1 MSVKEIFHESVIAVL
16 EQACEKYADRPAI
29 IFLGETFTYSKLKE
43 LIDRFAT
50 ALSGLGVREG
60 DRVMIYIS
68 NCPQFLTAFFG
79 AEKIGAVPVPVSPIY
94 TVSEITYLINDCG
107 AETILCQDTNFGY
120 VREVF
125 PKTCLKRA
133 VVTNLVDLLPWW
145 KRGIGILLDK
155 VPRGAVERSGKV
167 HFFRDLIHQYEP
179 KPPEVKIDPREHLAY
194 LIYTGG
200 TTGFPK
206 GVPGNHATLIA
217 ALIDNFEL
225 FEGYV
230 KMAGGEVFVLA
241 IPLFH
246 ILALASILG
255 NGLCRGNT
263 TILMPIPQV
272 DAILDAIRRHKVTLF
287 TGVPALY
294 RMILENDRLN
304 QYDLSSLK
312 YCWSGGDVLP
322 LEVYKRWKERF
333 HIPIYQAFG
342 STEVISVAQSR
353 LDTEPAPGSVG
364 PLVASKEFKIVDPE
378 TLKPVSPGTEGE
390 LIVTAEYLIK
400 SYWNKP
406 EETANSYVEMDGKT
420 WYRMRDYVR
429 MDSDGLVYY
438 VDRDADV
445 IKYKGYRISAS
456 EIEAVLQGHPTVIGA
471 CVVGVPDQ
479 KVGER
484 IKAMVVLKE
493 DARGV
498 GSVELTRWCRERLS
512 PYKVPAY
519 IEFRDMLPKSK
530 VGKLLRR
537 EVREEERRKTVKKQ
551 GVATEG

>member
-1 MSVKEIFHESVIAVL
+1 MSFEGMFDEPMIDRL
-16 EQACEKYADRPAI
+16 QRDCEKHAHKPAI
-29 IFLGETFTYSKLKE
+29 VFLGKVFTYDKLRE
-43 LIDRFAT
+43 LIDRFAM
-50 ALSGLGVREG
+50 ALHALGVREG
-60 DRVMIYIS
+60 DKVMLYIS
-68 NCPQFLTAFFG
+68 NCPQFLISFFG
-79 AEKIGAVPVPVSPIY
+79 SQRIGAVPVPVSPIY
-94 TVSEITYLINDCG
+94 TASEITYLINDCG
-107 AETILCQDTNFGY
+107 AETIFCQDTNFGY
-120 VREVF
+120 VKEVF
-125 PKTCLKRA
+125 PKTCLKTA
-133 VVTNLVDLLPWW
+133 IVTNLVDLLPYW
-145 KRGIGILLDK
+145 KRALGILLDK
-155 VPRGAVERSGKV
+155 SPRGAVERSRQV
-167 HFFRDLIHQYEP
+167 HSFRDLIHRYEP
-179 KPPEVKIDPREHLAY
+179 KPRVVKVDPRKDLAY
-194 LIYTGG
+194 LMYTGG

-206 GVPGNHATLIA
+206 GVPGNHATLGAAIA
-217 ALIDNFEL
+217 DSFEI
-225 FEGYV
+225 FRGYV
-230 KMAGGEVFVLA
+230 KMDGEEVFLLA

-255 NGLCRGNT
+255 NGLCRGNS

-272 DAILDAIRRHKVTLF
+272 DAILDAMQRYKVTLF

-294 RMILENDRLN
+294 RMILENDRLD

-322 LEVYKRWKERF
+322 LEIFKRWKERF

-342 STEVISVAQSR
+342 STEVVGVAQSR
-353 LDTEPAPGSVG
+353 LDREPVPGSVG
-364 PLVASKEFKIVDPE
+364 MFVATKEFMVVDPE
-378 TLKPVSPGTEGE
+378 SLKPVPPNKEGE
-390 LIVTAEYLIK
+390 LLVTADYLIK
-400 SYWNKP
+400 NYWNKP
-406 EETANSYVEMDGKT
+406 EETNNSFVEIDGKT

-429 MDSDGLVYY
+429 MDLDGLVYY

-445 IKYKGYRISAS
+445 IKYKGYRVSAS

-498 GSVELTRWCRERLS
+498 GSVELTKWCRERLS
-512 PYKVPAY
+512 PYKVPSY

-537 EVREEERRKTVKKQ
+537 ELREEERKK
-551 GVATEG
+551 AAHN

>member
-1 MSVKEIFHESVIAVL
+1 MFDDPVIDRL
-16 EQACEKYADRPAI
+16 ERDCEKYADKSAV
-29 IFLGETFTYSKLKE
+29 IFLGKAFSYAKFRE

-50 ALSGLGVREG
+50 ALHGLGVKEG
-60 DRVMIYIS
+60 NTVMLYIS
-68 NCPQFLTAFFG
+68 NCPQFLIAFFG
-79 AEKIGAVPVPVSPIY
+79 AQRIGAVPVPVSPIY
-94 TVSEITYLINDCG
+94 TASEITYLINDSG
-107 AETILCQDTNFGY
+107 VETIICQDTNFGY
-120 VREVF
+120 VREVLS
-125 PKTCLKRA
+125 KTCLKRV

-145 KRGIGILLDK
+145 KRGLGILLDK
-155 VPRGAVERSGKV
+155 VPRGAVKRGEHV
-167 HFFRDLIHQYEP
+167 HFFRDLVHHYEP
-179 KPPEVKIDPREHLAY
+179 KPPVVKIDSIAHMAY

-206 GVPGNHATLIA
+206 GVPGNHATLTSAI
-217 ALIDNFEL
+217 IDNFERY
-225 FEGYV
+225 EGYV
-230 KMAGGEVFVLA
+230 KMAGEEVFLLA

-255 NGLCRGNT
+255 NSLCRGNT
-263 TILMPIPQV
+263 TILMPVPQV
-272 DAILDAIRRHKVTLF
+272 DAILDAIQRYKVTLF
-287 TGVPALY
+287 TGVPTLY
-294 RMILENDRLN
+294 RMILENDRLD
-304 QYDLSSLK
+304 QYDLRSLK

-322 LEVYKRWKERF
+322 LETYRRWKERF

-342 STEVISVAQSR
+342 STEVIGVAQSL
-353 LDTEPAPGSVG
+353 LDREPSPGSLG
-364 PLVASKEFKIVDPE
+364 PLVDSKEFMIVNPD
-378 TLKPVSPGTEGE
+378 TLVPVPLGNEGE
-390 LIVTAEYLIK
+390 LLVTAEYLIK
-400 SYWNKP
+400 RYWNKP
-406 EETANSYVEMDGKT
+406 EETAKSYIEIDGKI

-429 MDSDGLVYY
+429 MDSDGLIYY

-445 IKYKGYRISAS
+445 IKYKGYRVSAS

-498 GSVELTRWCRERLS
+498 GSGELTKWCRERLS
-512 PYKVPAY
+512 QYKVPSY

-537 EVREEERRKTVKKQ
+537 ELRDEERRKAAKKQ
-551 GVATEG
+551 GVATQGSVSPT